1 MFPTYKNP
9 PPFSPILLAG
19 IVARP
24 LPLPLLQPFLSKIF
38 TVLIH
43 RHPGLFERLSDLT
56 DPTFLIDPVDLPLAF
71 VLDATPEHPSL
82 TAGRKANKDV
92 AAVIRGPLLT
102 LIDLMEGRLDG
113 DALFFSRA
121 LKIEGDTEAVVALRN
136 AIDDAGINL
145 TNDILES
152 FGPFAPPARQ
162 ALGLG
167 GRIYARLRDDL
178 ELLRASSQ
186 TPNSGGS

>member
-121 LKIEGDTEAVVALRN
+121 LKIEGDTEAVLLLRN
-136 AIDDAGINL
+136 AVDSDEVDLFEDLLSVLGPLAGPLRFAADARK
-145 TNDILES
+145 
-152 FGPFAPPARQ
+152 AVV
-162 ALGLG
+162 
-167 GRIYARLRDDL
+167 
-178 ELLRASSQ
+178 
-186 TPNSGGS
+186 SGWKAAT

>member
-24 LPLPLLQPFLSKIF
+24 LPPALLQPFLNKIF
-38 TVLIH
+38 TVLLR

-71 VLDATPEHPSL
+71 VLDATPEHPRL
-82 TAGRKANKDV
+82 TAGRKATKEV
-92 AAVIRGPLLT
+92 TAVIRGPLLT

-145 TNDILES
+145 IDDTTTLGSNRCTRILS
-152 FGPFAPPARQ
+152 DSTFHAGADKRGL
-162 ALGLG
+162 ALQERHSLP
-167 GRIYARLRDDL
+167 LHV
-178 ELLRASSQ
+178 
-186 TPNSGGS
+186 